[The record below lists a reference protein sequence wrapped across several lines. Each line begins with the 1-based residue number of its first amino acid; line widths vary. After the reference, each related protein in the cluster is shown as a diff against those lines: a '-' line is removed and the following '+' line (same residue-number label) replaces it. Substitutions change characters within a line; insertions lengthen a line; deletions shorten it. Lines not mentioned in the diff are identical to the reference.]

1 MGIGSHR
8 MFWKAQYW
16 VTDENFQRRSAIGK
30 QNWVADAETPL
41 YMGEFVSIPVHHER
55 LMKEKQRLPTTFEVV
70 EVTKKTDWEQ
80 VGNAGEIVHH
90 EAISQGQEPFTAS
103 GDAIFLEV
111 VGASNKKGHVY
122 SHTRE
127 GEGEAIPA
135 PVIQT

>member
-1 MGIGSHR
+1 MWPNVLYVMQSIYIWLPEHDNAALQAFEHCRSAIVKNVVNKIATGRIMGIGSHR

-70 EVTKKTDWEQ
+70 EVTKKTDWE
-80 VGNAGEIVHH
+80 
-90 EAISQGQEPFTAS
+90 
-103 GDAIFLEV
+103 
-111 VGASNKKGHVY
+111 
-122 SHTRE
+122 
-127 GEGEAIPA
+127 
-135 PVIQT
+135 